1 MPAKARTSAILVF
14 LIGLPVVTAEAQGGS
29 LFTGVNTPMVSN
41 SVFRGLS
48 LQVFPQAPLGD
59 VRVSSAFHTPSAEF
73 GYGIYSNS
81 RGGHPPRYFRPIYSP
96 CWNYSWDPFLGLFN
110 DWLWGCDFLT
120 GLTYRSTYH
129 PWNSFL
135 VWRSFHPRPPRHAFT
150 YWRDPF
156 LPPWGPHWT
165 QDPWAPFWDGYWD
178 EPGFGGHFPVPY
190 PGVPAIAEPE
200 APSRTAT
207 RRPSAR
213 IGSPEGYGEGR
224 ARGAT
229 GRSAVPRSSNPPSKW
244 PAIPLLDSGDPEE
257 PKAKPRSRG
266 SRSPPSDFVRPP
278 SANPSLDPRK
288 TSPTPKG
295 KTTKAPR
302 PSDRIRGAAVPGTK
316 TKPRLKPKS
325 RNRSPYPN
333 FDRSP
338 ARGTIGSNNPS
349 LGRRPS
355 PKAQSRPKGY
365 PRSPATNPAT
375 NPTPRTKATPSL
387 SRKPRGQAAPSTS
400 PKVSPRP
407 PRQAPRSSSTTRRAR
422 RPGN

>member
-48 LQVFPQAPLGD
+48 LQVFPQAPLGY
-59 VRVSSAFHTPSAEF
+59 VRVSSAFRTPSAEF

-165 QDPWAPFWDGYWD
+165 QDPWAPFWDG
-178 EPGFGGHFPVPY
+178 
-190 PGVPAIAEPE
+190 I
-200 APSRTAT
+200 
-207 RRPSAR
+207 
-213 IGSPEGYGEGR
+213 
-224 ARGAT
+224 
-229 GRSAVPRSSNPPSKW
+229 
-244 PAIPLLDSGDPEE
+244 
-257 PKAKPRSRG
+257 
-266 SRSPPSDFVRPP
+266 
-278 SANPSLDPRK
+278 
-288 TSPTPKG
+288 
-295 KTTKAPR
+295 
-302 PSDRIRGAAVPGTK
+302 
-316 TKPRLKPKS
+316 
-325 RNRSPYPN
+325 
-333 FDRSP
+333 
-338 ARGTIGSNNPS
+338 
-349 LGRRPS
+349 LG
-355 PKAQSRPKGY
+355 
-365 PRSPATNPAT
+365 
-375 NPTPRTKATPSL
+375 
-387 SRKPRGQAAPSTS
+387 
-400 PKVSPRP
+400 
-407 PRQAPRSSSTTRRAR
+407 
-422 RPGN
+422 